1 MSAVTSQAVNK
12 LLAKGVRNL
21 WYPICPSHFLGE
33 KPVSLRRL
41 GLKVVLWRDET
52 GASVMLEDR
61 CPHRG
66 APLSMGMPM
75 GDRIAQEVLIVVGLA
90 IPRLVLIEIARLV
103 HFACPRCFT
112 NKTSVLI

>member
-1 MSAVTSQAVNK
+1 MGAVTSQAVNK
-12 LLAKGVRNL
+12 LLAQGVRNL

-33 KPVSLRRL
+33 KPISLRRL
-41 GLKVVLWRDET
+41 GLKIVLWRDEA

-75 GDRIAQEVLIVVGLA
+75 GDRIACGYHGLQGRTDGVVFSV
-90 IPRLVLIEIARLV
+90 PARPALTLQ
-103 HFACPRCFT
+103 AQNPA
-112 NKTSVLI
+112 